1 MTALAYKTYQQLL
14 TEKLALAFAQAQE
27 ISLAATWMANCLK
40 NEGWIYTSGT
50 GHSHLFAEEIFYR
63 AGGFARVRPILVP
76 KLMLHESA
84 TGSTLEE
91 RREGY
96 AEVLLR
102 EYPLSSKDL
111 FVISSNSGRNAV
123 SLEMAQY
130 AKKMGAKVI
139 VLTNLSHS
147 QSVTSRHTS
156 GLKLYEVGDLVLNN
170 FGEIGDAAIALVGL
184 TPRVGA
190 TSTVIGTALL
200 QAICVEATAL
210 LLQEGLV
217 PEVFSSSNSD
227 EGEAHNEALLRKYK
241 PLVHLL

>member
-1 MTALAYKTYQQLL
+1 MESLAFKNYQQLL
-14 TEKLALAFAQAQE
+14 IAKLGSAFAQAKE
-27 ISLAATWMANCLK
+27 ISLAATWMANSLK

-63 AGGFARVRPILVP
+63 AGGFARVRPILAP

-96 AEVLLR
+96 AQELLQP
-102 EYPLSSKDL
+102 YPIDQKDL
-111 FVISSNSGRNAV
+111 FIISSNSGRNAV
-123 SLEMAQY
+123 SLEMAQH
-130 AKKMGAKVI
+130 AKKKGAKVI
-139 VLTNLSHS
+139 VLTNLRHS
-147 QSVTSRHTS
+147 QSVTSRHSS
-156 GLKLYEVGDLVLNN
+156 GLKLYEVGDLVLDN
-170 FGEIGDAAIALVGL
+170 FGEIGDASIAMAGL
-184 TPRVGA
+184 APRVGA

-200 QAICVEATAL
+200 QAICVEAAAL
-210 LLQEGLV
+210 LLQEGLT

-241 PLVHLL
+241 PLVNLL

>member
-227 EGEAHNEALLRKYK
+227 EGETHNEALLRKYK

>member
-14 TEKLALAFAQAQE
+14 MEKLALAFAQAQE
-27 ISLAATWMANCLK
+27 ISLAASWMANCLK

-63 AGGFARVRPILVP
+63 AGGFARVRPILAP

-96 AEVLLR
+96 AQELLQG
-102 EYPLSSKDL
+102 YPISSKDL
-111 FVISSNSGRNAV
+111 FIISSNSGRNAV
-123 SLEMAQY
+123 SLEMAQH
-130 AKKMGAKVI
+130 AKNMGAKVI
-139 VLTNLSHS
+139 VLTNLAHSH
-147 QSVTSRHTS
+147 SVTSRHTS
-156 GLKLYEVGDLVLNN
+156 GLKLYEVGDLVLDN
-170 FGEIGDAAIALVGL
+170 FGEIGDAAIALAGL

-227 EGEAHNEALLRKYK
+227 EGEAHNKALLRKYK

>member
-96 AEVLLR
+96 AEELLR

-130 AKKMGAKVI
+130 AKKMRAKVI

-147 QSVTSRHTS
+147 QSVASRHTS

>member
-1 MTALAYKTYQQLL
+1 MTAPAYKNYQQLL
-14 TEKLALAFAQAQE
+14 SEKLERAFTQAKE
-27 ISLAATWMANCLK
+27 ISLAATWIANCLK

-63 AGGFARVRPILVP
+63 AGGFARVQPILDP

-96 AEVLLR
+96 AQELLQA
-102 EYPLSSKDL
+102 YPIGPKDV
-111 FVISSNSGRNAV
+111 FIISSNSGRNAV
-123 SLEMAQY
+123 SLEMAQH

-139 VLTNLSHS
+139 VLTNLAHS
-147 QSVTSRHTS
+147 QSVTSRHSS
-156 GLKLYEVGDLVLNN
+156 GLKLYEVGDLILDN
-170 FGEIGDAAIALVGL
+170 FGEIGDAAIALAGL

-210 LLQEGLV
+210 LLQEGMV

-241 PLVHLL
+241 PLVNLL